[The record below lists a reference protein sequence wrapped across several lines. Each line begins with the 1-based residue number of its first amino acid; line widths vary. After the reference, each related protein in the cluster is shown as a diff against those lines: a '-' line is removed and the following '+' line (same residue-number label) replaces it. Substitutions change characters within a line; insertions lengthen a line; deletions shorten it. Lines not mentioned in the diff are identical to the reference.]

1 MNSPYWRG
9 GIAAKYER
17 IRTRHVSPTHSAITA
32 SCQPESMRAFLSF
45 SYISDSIRSDRGG
58 VLRST
63 GVHLV
68 HVHVHSNTPKSKEN
82 REAGK
87 KRKPPPH
94 GPIAHTCLFFFLDG
108 YFSVVF
114 CLIIP
119 SLSSPCW
126 QQLLTSGQWPP
137 VSVACSVFSSCF
149 SPNFPSSA
157 PLQAACAACKSSL
170 PWILQAEKH
179 AQRQPSA
186 PWPNTPAGSALKLKR
201 EYRRCLIYFEA
212 AFRCVMRNG
221 TVEP

>member
-94 GPIAHTCLFFFLDG
+94 GPI
-108 YFSVVF
+108 
-114 CLIIP
+114 
-119 SLSSPCW
+119 
-126 QQLLTSGQWPP
+126 
-137 VSVACSVFSSCF
+137 
-149 SPNFPSSA
+149 
-157 PLQAACAACKSSL
+157 
-170 PWILQAEKH
+170 
-179 AQRQPSA
+179 
-186 PWPNTPAGSALKLKR
+186 
-201 EYRRCLIYFEA
+201 
-212 AFRCVMRNG
+212 
-221 TVEP
+221 